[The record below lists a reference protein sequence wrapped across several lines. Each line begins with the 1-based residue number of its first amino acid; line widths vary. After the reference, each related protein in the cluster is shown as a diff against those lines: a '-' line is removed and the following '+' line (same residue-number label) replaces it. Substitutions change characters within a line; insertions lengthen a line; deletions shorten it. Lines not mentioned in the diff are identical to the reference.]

1 MDVIHTSLLSVTLRT
16 NLPSQCRYFMQYL
29 VCVPNLIKKNQ
40 AKKKKKN
47 QSISH
52 YLSIKSIPITLF
64 NCRGKKKINYTKI
77 TLSRKWKQKGKQWLL
92 SRRFYLNDKK
102 SNKFRIILNYLLG
115 NWTKK
120 KKKKRKKVAYRLGIG
135 FVQLNGSLNELV
147 PRSYVN
153 HCCAAEKSR
162 EQLIQV
168 NLYMNRYMRIE
179 ERMPFFVLFR

>member
-1 MDVIHTSLLSVTLRT
+1 
-16 NLPSQCRYFMQYL
+16 MQYL
-29 VCVPNLIKKNQ
+29 VCVPNLIKKSSQ
-40 AKKKKKN
+40 KKKKN

-52 YLSIKSIPITLF
+52 YLSIKSIHITLF
-64 NCRGKKKINYTKI
+64 NCRGKKKINYSKI

-92 SRRFYLNDKK
+92 SRRFHPNEKKAINSESYLIIFSAIEPKRKK
-102 SNKFRIILNYLLG
+102 
-115 NWTKK
+115 
-120 KKKKRKKVAYRLGIG
+120 KKVAYRLGIG

-168 NLYMNRYMRIE
+168 NLYMNRYMRRE
-179 ERMPFFVLFR
+179 ECLPFLFCSVNT